1 MEKLTEWEL
10 EVALDKVA
18 REAAKERIKYGN
30 EHGAK
35 HQPDDEEKYYN
46 ALLKKLTAQYPYAS
60 VTNRDIEDLQAFG
73 AKPTMLWLDYGQ
85 SSPRD
90 KAKAE
95 ELEKILPL
103 LYGMST
109 DGKDWYN
116 SGVEELRY
124 KANEL
129 GFDAENKED
138 FAKFLKKLADY
149 QTQFDRAQNLADF
162 RNDMGALYWP
172 SKFAMPSFMQ
182 EGENAIATGEG
193 GDPDKMYKMLGTDM
207 LANGMIVKAPGMF
220 KFANQYANGFSGAAL
235 QAAVEAARQ
244 GAKAGLSET
253 GQEFEFTPVV
263 AAGTMGATRPA
274 VVGGVQRFAGQFPG
288 ATMKDISRGIG
299 KATRAGNPVAN
310 EREALAKMLEDYNK
324 LTMEQSYKLSS
335 AQNTLNDLSASIK
348 NFAEKSIQTV
358 GKDEAKKLLLGLID
372 DIPEG
377 RARQEAIEIVSK
389 ALKNETPPVS
399 LVSPTANYERLA
411 KTNKANNVLKLFGI
425 SKDAEG
431 KIPVNQVLEKY
442 DLPTKTVYTATPDGV
457 KLASTKGVSAP
468 GLGRSVLL
476 GLENGYTY
484 KSLFPAKYADEAANN
499 LATRIGLKIGQG
511 FGELGSRV
519 EPTLKVN
526 PFTLTDKL
534 DDKLRYEEMPWY
546 SELDES
552 KPEEAIVKKIIDEA
566 MKRKLK
572 RN

>member
-1 MEKLTEWEL
+1 MDKLTEWEY

-18 REAAKERIKYGN
+18 RDAAKERIKYGN

-46 ALLKKLTAQYPYAS
+46 ALLKKLTAQYPYES

-85 SSPRD
+85 PSPRD

-103 LYGMST
+103 LHGMST

-116 SGVEELRY
+116 SGVEALKF
-124 KANEL
+124 KANEM

-138 FAKFLKKLADY
+138 FAKFLKTLADY
-149 QTQFDRAQNLADF
+149 QGQFDRAQNLADF
-162 RNDMGALYWP
+162 REDMGMLYWP

-193 GDPDKMYKMLGTDM
+193 GDPDRMYKMLGTDM
-207 LANGMIVKAPGMF
+207 LANGMIVKAPGVF
-220 KFANQYANGFSGAAL
+220 KLANPYANGFAGAAL
-235 QAAVEAARQ
+235 QSAVEAARQ
-244 GAKAGLSET
+244 GAKTGLSET
-253 GQEFEFTPVV
+253 GQEFEIAPVL
-263 AAGTMGATRPA
+263 AAGTLGATRPA
-274 VVGGVQRFAGQFPG
+274 VVGSVQRFAGQFPG

-335 AQNTLNDLSASIK
+335 AQNTLNELSASIK
-348 NFAEKSIQTV
+348 DFVEESIKNV
-358 GKDEAKKLLLGLID
+358 GKDETKKIMHAFLN

-377 RARQEAIEIVSK
+377 RARQEVIEIANK

-399 LVSPTANYERLA
+399 LVSSTADYERMV
-411 KTNKANNVLKLFGI
+411 KTNKANDVLKLFGI

-431 KIPVNQVLEKY
+431 KIPVQQVLEKY

-457 KLASTKGVSAP
+457 QLASTKGISAP

-484 KSLFPAKYADEAANN
+484 KNLFPAKYADEAANN
-499 LATRIGLKIGQG
+499 LASQIGLRIGQG
-511 FGELGSRV
+511 LGELGTRV
-519 EPTLKVN
+519 EPALKVN
-526 PFTLTDKL
+526 PFTIVDKV
-534 DDKLRYEEMPWY
+534 DDKLKYEDMPWY
-546 SELDES
+546 SKLDEND
-552 KPEEAIVKKIIDEA
+552 PQQALVKKIIDEA
-566 MKRKLK
+566 MKRKLNRK
-572 RN
+572 